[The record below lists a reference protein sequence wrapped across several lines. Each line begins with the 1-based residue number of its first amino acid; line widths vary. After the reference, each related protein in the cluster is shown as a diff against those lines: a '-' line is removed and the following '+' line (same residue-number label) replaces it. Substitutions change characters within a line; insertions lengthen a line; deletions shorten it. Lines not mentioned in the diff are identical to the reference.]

1 MPEES
6 LKRSALR
13 HMSRRWSSLRVGA
26 ASAVP
31 TARPIAAGQVVGSE
45 SAIRI
50 LNGPGSGPQ
59 ERAVRPN
66 HTWNRPPRAATFDA
80 PDFGVARTSVWRG
93 TSAWLRASAVAQDV
107 GVAAGFGGR
116 AGRRRGAGL
125 WRGAGLPRCARR
137 WHCAAPTSPPKL
149 PRPGFTTQRAIAS
162 RPTAADP
169 TNRYTAA
176 RPSTPAHHRSHG
188 ANRQS
193 LSGHV
198 SHSASSTPRRSPP
211 ASRAPAPISMPF
223 VRLRPW
229 LSPCPGCRAHAKS
242 TGPRIRAGQAGDR
255 SHRQLW
261 RAGRGW
267 SDRERRVQD
276 LSKPGTLSQ
285 PRCSADQLA
294 PGASRPAGGD
304 GLGPNRST
312 SATVKSS
319 RCGIVSA
326 EIIVARL
333 ARVRSPIAP
342 PRPSR
347 RSGY

>member
-116 AGRRRGAGL
+116 AGRRRGSGL
-125 WRGAGLPRCARR
+125 RRSRRTSAWLRASAVAQDVGVVPDFGVALDSRVALDVGTAPLRLPRPSYPGRASRPNALSPHAQPPQIPPIGTQPQDRRRRRTTGHTGRTGNRCPDTYPTRRRVRRGGVPPPAGLPRRSAC
-137 WHCAAPTSPPKL
+137 
-149 PRPGFTTQRAIAS
+149 
-162 RPTAADP
+162 
-169 TNRYTAA
+169 
-176 RPSTPAHHRSHG
+176 PSSGCGHG
-188 ANRQS
+188 
-193 LSGHV
+193 
-198 SHSASSTPRRSPP
+198 
-211 ASRAPAPISMPF
+211 
-223 VRLRPW
+223 
-229 LSPCPGCRAHAKS
+229 
-242 TGPRIRAGQAGDR
+242 
-255 SHRQLW
+255 
-261 RAGRGW
+261 
-267 SDRERRVQD
+267 
-276 LSKPGTLSQ
+276 
-285 PRCSADQLA
+285 
-294 PGASRPAGGD
+294 
-304 GLGPNRST
+304 
-312 SATVKSS
+312 
-319 RCGIVSA
+319 
-326 EIIVARL
+326 
-333 ARVRSPIAP
+333 
-342 PRPSR
+342 
-347 RSGY
+347 